1 MTDKTRYEDLHL
13 LPEIEAYLKPFL
25 EDETVDDI
33 SELLSKDLE
42 EALLNV
48 VRIKEGVSAEVQ
60 ESLNFDHET
69 KQRMDG
75 WDTDHP
81 EFLLAE
87 KVLKRIATDRGMEG
101 LRLVEQAV
109 SLRAKA
115 FSKRQ
120 GELGRRRPKACP
132 LDSEIESALRREE
145 RLGWKEFLNRLERTV
160 PNGTIED
167 IDQENNEIVLRNRRK
182 PISYSG
188 VEYRFKKIRKKL
200 KKP

>member
-1 MTDKTRYEDLHL
+1 MTDKLTYEELNL
-13 LPEIEAYLKPFL
+13 LPEIEAYLKPYL
-25 EDETVDDI
+25 EDEILESV
-33 SELLSKDLE
+33 SEQLAE
-42 EALLNV
+42 EVKEILLNV
-48 VRIKEGVSAEVQ
+48 VRVKEGVEPSGLDAAAVDE
-60 ESLNFDHET
+60 LT
-69 KQRMDG
+69 KAKMLG
-75 WDTDHP
+75 WDTEQP
-81 EFLLAE
+81 AFFAAE
-87 KVLKRIATDRGMEG
+87 KVFKRLVRGREIEG
-101 LRLVEQAV
+101 LKLVEQAV

-132 LDSEIESALRREE
+132 LDSEIESALRKEE

-160 PNGTIED
+160 PNETIED

-200 KKP
+200 KNP

>member
-1 MTDKTRYEDLHL
+1 MTDKITYEELNL
-13 LPEIEAYLKPFL
+13 LPEIEAYLKPYL
-25 EDETVDDI
+25 EDETPEDVT
-33 SELLSKDLE
+33 EQLAE
-42 EALLNV
+42 EVKEILLNV
-48 VRIKEGVSAEVQ
+48 VRIKEGAQRGGQDAAALDE
-60 ESLNFDHET
+60 LT
-69 KQRMDG
+69 KAKMLE

-87 KVLKRIATDRGMEG
+87 KVLKRIATDREMEG
-101 LRLVEQAV
+101 LRLVEHAV

-120 GELGRRRPKACP
+120 GELGKRRPKPCP
-132 LDSEIESALRREE
+132 LDSEIESALRKEE

-160 PNGTIED
+160 PNATIED
-167 IDQENNEIVLRNRRK
+167 IDRENNEIVLRNRRK

-188 VEYRFKKIRKKL
+188 VEYRFKRMRKKL

>member
-1 MTDKTRYEDLHL
+1 MTDKITYEELNL
-13 LPEIEAYLKPFL
+13 MPEIEDFLKPHLVDENL
-25 EDETVDDI
+25 EDVTEQ
-33 SELLSKDLE
+33 LAE
-42 EALLNV
+42 EVKEILLNV
-48 VRIKEGVSAEVQ
+48 VRIKEGVDRGDQEAGVLDEV
-60 ESLNFDHET
+60 T
-69 KQRMDG
+69 KAKMLE

-101 LRLVEQAV
+101 LRLVEQAL

-188 VEYRFKKIRKKL
+188 VEYRFKRIRKKL